1 MLIHYICC
9 NAICENLLFFVLTM
23 GGSSF
28 CQYFA
33 ILFVF
38 VFVAVTVSTAY
49 FSHLL
54 PIHWSHSAISRP
66 CHLLELYP
74 NRDSLKITFPM
85 SGISTE
91 NLYVF
96 PSWNESVPVP
106 VGRRTILVL
115 SSFSPHS
122 WRYSLMCGS
131 RTLPRWTETVYPL
144 SKIKVNFKNV
154 RWKLK
159 FWEFF

>member
-1 MLIHYICC
+1 MIINSLHLLQHYLWKPVGFCTDNGRKPCC
-9 NAICENLLFFVLTM
+9 
-23 GGSSF
+23 

-33 ILFVF
+33 ILFIF

-54 PIHWSHSAISRP
+54 PFHRSHSGVSRP

-144 SKIKVNFKNV
+144 S
-154 RWKLK
+154 
-159 FWEFF
+159 